1 MALGVLS
8 FWIVIL
14 SLPMLSGQF
23 LAGPFSDQY
32 STGYAF
38 RHWAAGQWGTT
49 GAIPLWNPTI
59 FGGIPFVAAMHGDIF
74 YPTAWLRLIMPTEVA
89 MNIGFAVHYVLAG
102 FFMYLFLRKLRI
114 SWFGSVVGGL
124 CYQLSGVIGTYAA
137 PGHDGKLFVT
147 ALLPLGLLA
156 LLIAIR
162 DRRLEGYAILALTTG
177 LVILSPQIQMAYY
190 FLLTSGLF
198 SLYLTFGECKDRKPS
213 DKLKVLGLAFVAV
226 VVGFG
231 VATIQLLPFYSYI
244 PFSPRAEIYGGGF
257 ESSASYA
264 IPWSHVP
271 EFFFAGFVGDRL
283 TYWGSNPLKLHS
295 EYLGLSVLALAFL
308 GALGRR
314 RQIVIWL
321 GGMGLL
327 FLLISLGASTPFYR
341 IWWEVMPYV
350 KQTRAPGMA
359 LYVVS
364 FVIGL
369 FAAFGVERLEL
380 GEGKHHASVWV
391 WVGTAVAVFGLV
403 GVLGTVAQSLAA
415 SGEFSQGRVAQAVAA
430 SDGIRW
436 GAFWGGSALAVAGIS
451 VLLAVRNRLGT
462 STALLII
469 GLAASADLWMN
480 SRSFWSYSR
489 PDAEVFAPDAVQ
501 DYLEGVEQPFRVF
514 DIGFPL
520 GRASYPGSAL
530 MARGVNQV
538 FGHHGN
544 ELRHFDELWGGKN
557 QWTNWG
563 NSNLWDL
570 YAIEYLLVP
579 SSAEGL
585 DSIAGFEL
593 VLRDAITAPGVVTNV
608 FRRSQVQYAR
618 LIPGAVVLPESQ
630 VIPTVLDQRFPL
642 QRVVVFDEA
651 EDLAV
656 EPFQELPAP
665 LDIDANVT
673 DWQPGSMTITF
684 ADPAPQKSYLLVS
697 ENYYPDWKA
706 TVDGVETPVF
716 RGNHSLI
723 TVPVPQG
730 ARTVELRFESA
741 EYRIGKR
748 ITFAS
753 LFLVLIGFVV
763 PVVRRRKG
771 G

>member
-1 MALGVLS
+1 
-8 FWIVIL
+8 
-14 SLPMLSGQF
+14 
-23 LAGPFSDQY
+23 
-32 STGYAF
+32 
-38 RHWAAGQWGTT
+38 
-49 GAIPLWNPTI
+49 
-59 FGGIPFVAAMHGDIF
+59 
-74 YPTAWLRLIMPTEVA
+74 
-89 MNIGFAVHYVLAG
+89 
-102 FFMYLFLRKLRI
+102 
-114 SWFGSVVGGL
+114 
-124 CYQLSGVIGTYAA
+124 
-137 PGHDGKLFVT
+137 
-147 ALLPLGLLA
+147 
-156 LLIAIR
+156 
-162 DRRLEGYAILALTTG
+162 
-177 LVILSPQIQMAYY
+177 
-190 FLLTSGLF
+190 
-198 SLYLTFGECKDRKPS
+198 
-213 DKLKVLGLAFVAV
+213 
-226 VVGFG
+226 
-231 VATIQLLPFYSYI
+231 
-244 PFSPRAEIYGGGF
+244 
-257 ESSASYA
+257 
-264 IPWSHVP
+264 
-271 EFFFAGFVGDRL
+271 
-283 TYWGSNPLKLHS
+283 
-295 EYLGLSVLALAFL
+295 
-308 GALGRR
+308 
-314 RQIVIWL
+314 
-321 GGMGLL
+321 
-327 FLLISLGASTPFYR
+327 
-341 IWWEVMPYV
+341 MPYV

-391 WVGTAVAVFGLV
+391 WVGTAVALFGLV

-415 SGEFSQGRVAQAVAA
+415 SGEFSQSRVAQAVAA

-489 PDAEVFAPDAVQ
+489 PDAEVFAHDAVQ
-501 DYLEGVEQPFRVF
+501 DYFEGVEQPFRVF